1 MKIDTKILISIDA
14 KILNKILSQKPL
26 TGIPRWLN
34 MRKPIYVHHHINI
47 LKKKDGI
54 IILIEAEKAVDKI

>member
-1 MKIDTKILISIDA
+1 
-14 KILNKILSQKPL
+14 
-26 TGIPRWLN
+26 